1 MRFYQYFLIIILS
14 SGCTT
19 NFGVINTDPVNAPA
33 IAPGEQLTAA
43 AYLLDGGREMGYPEL
58 YIFQPLVQ
66 YVGGTYGM
74 RAGGK
79 YVKDEFYNGLM
90 WSNYYGKCI
99 KQLADLLKQYQ
110 DDSTQ
115 VNYVAAA
122 RILKVYIFSLLTDAY
137 GDIPYSQAGLAYYEK
152 IYTPVY
158 DLQADIYEDFF
169 KELTAAIQQFDNAR
183 PVMTNDIVYNGNL
196 TKWKRMAR
204 SLQLR
209 LAMRLSN
216 VNPMLAKAQVAAAFA
231 GGVMQRNDDN
241 FVMIHEDYSYPD
253 LRGNGY
259 AQALQEE
266 AAYKYTIG
274 TTTFVNYLKQE
285 NDPRLGMIFVNTVD
299 VTNYLPINPG
309 LYWWEDWKDFVGE
322 NGEVVGQAN
331 KYCHISAPFY
341 QQGGSWLHLG
351 YAETE
356 LLLAEAAVRGWIAV
370 DASTHYQAGLRAAM
384 HQLEMYPGMVPLAD
398 TVIDKFV
405 AAHTLPADAIAAISM
420 QKWVAL
426 FPNGYEAYANMRRTG
441 YPVLTPI
448 MDVNG
453 ESGTGGLLPKRLYYP
468 ATEALSNPLHYQE
481 AIERLG
487 GSDDWMQPVWWNK

>member
-1 MRFYQYFLIIILS
+1 MIILS
-14 SGCTT
+14 SSCTT
-19 NFGVINTDPVNAPA
+19 NFGVINTDPVNGSS
-33 IAPGEQLTAA
+33 IAAGEQLAAA
-43 AYLLDGGREMGYPEL
+43 AYLLDGGREMGYPNL
-58 YIFQPLVQ
+58 YIFQPMVQ

-79 YVKDEFYNGLM
+79 YMRDEFYNGLM
-90 WSNYYGKCI
+90 WSDYYGRCI
-99 KQLADLLKQYQ
+99 KQLADLLQQ
-110 DDSTQ
+110 HQADSTQ

-137 GDIPYSQAGLAYYEK
+137 GDIPYSQAGLGYYEK

-158 DLQADIYEDFF
+158 DQQADIYRDFF
-169 KELTAAIQQFDNAR
+169 KELTAAVQQFDDR
-183 PVMTNDIVYNGNL
+183 QPVITNDIVYNGNL

-209 LAMRLSN
+209 LAMRLSG
-216 VNPMLAKAQVAAAFA
+216 VDPVLARTQVAAAFA

-241 FVMIHEDYSYPD
+241 FVMIHEDYNYPD

-259 AQALQEE
+259 AQALREEE
-266 AAYKYTIG
+266 AYRYTIG

-285 NDPRLGMIFVNTVD
+285 NDPRLGKIFVNTD
-299 VTNYLPINPG
+299 SVTKYLPINPG

-341 QQGGSWLHLG
+341 QQGGSWLHMG

-356 LLLAEAAVRGWIAV
+356 LLLAEAAVRGWIGE
-370 DASTHYQAGLRAAM
+370 DANVHYQAGLRAAM
-384 HQLEMYPGMVPLAD
+384 HQLEMYPGMVPLSD
-398 TVIDKFV
+398 QEIENFV
-405 AAHTLPADAIAAISM
+405 ATHTLPANAMEAISM

-441 YPVLTPI
+441 YPVLNPV

-453 ESGTGGLLPKRLYYP
+453 ESETGGHIPKRLFYP
-468 ATEALSNPLHYQE
+468 AAEALSNPVHYQA

-487 GSDDWMQPVWWNK
+487 GRNDWLQPVWWDK